1 MGKQFLKVGD
11 SNELESLLNHSNERP
26 VVVFKHSNSCPISA
40 AAYREMQQL
49 DSEVALVEVQSARDV
64 SRELADITGV
74 RHESPQ
80 VIVLRNGKAIWN
92 ASHYDVKAQ
101 EVAKVIQTNQ

>member
-26 VVVFKHSNSCPISA
+26 VVVFKHSNSSPISA
-40 AAYREMQQL
+40 AAYREMKQP
-49 DSEVALVEVQSARDV
+49 DSGVPLVEVQSARDV

-101 EVAKVIQTNQ
+101 EVAKVL